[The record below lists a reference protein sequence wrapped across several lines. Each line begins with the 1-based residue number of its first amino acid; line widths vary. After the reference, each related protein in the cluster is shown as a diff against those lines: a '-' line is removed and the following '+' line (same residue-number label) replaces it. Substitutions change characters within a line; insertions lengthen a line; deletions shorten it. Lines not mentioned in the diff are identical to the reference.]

1 MRAEAVTLRL
11 ALSAEQSVIG
21 GILSEPVTYPA
32 VREILTPEQFN
43 DPACRMIYQAILD
56 EHEAGEVSLL
66 TVAER
71 LERNGTLPVVGGFPK
86 LVQMAQ
92 DVIPGN
98 AVQSARVVRRQAQRA
113 ALGRVGARLQEAAEK
128 GSVTPADLAR
138 LAMVHLQRYATD
150 DAQQGIEILDATAL
164 QDRSR
169 AQSWAVK
176 SIIPDNSVGMFF
188 GASKTFKSFVALD
201 YALHRCYGLPWL
213 GRKTKRGV
221 PVYIAAEGGAGIWKR
236 IAAWHRL
243 RHMDPAQ
250 MPMRVVTACLSL
262 QTQAAELR
270 EAIEKTGVHPSDII
284 IDTLSQT
291 FAGEENSSSDVAAY
305 LRVIGN
311 ELRAAFSATVLI
323 VHHIGHVATERP
335 RGSSALIANTDFLFS
350 VWRDEKELM
359 CTVECIKQK
368 DGDTWPAVTF
378 GLHRVVLEVD
388 EDNEEVTSLVARHIS
403 GAQEIIAAAN
413 KGGHPSGL
421 VRLLQAIGT
430 GAPEKEVRQRF
441 YELMD
446 DSDSEAKKK
455 AWQRAVGRAESQG
468 LITRRGDWFDL
479 VQGPGN
485 GTSSRDME
493 TGHTGT
499 F

>member
-1 MRAEAVTLRL
+1 MRAETVTLRL

-21 GILSEPVTYPA
+21 GVLSEPATFA
-32 VREILTPEQFN
+32 TVREILTAEQFE
-43 DPACRMIYQAILD
+43 DPACRMIFQAILD

-128 GSVTPADLAR
+128 GSVTPADLAK
-138 LAMVHLQRYATD
+138 LAVAHLQKYAAD
-150 DAQQGIEILDATAL
+150 DDTGIEILDAAGL
-164 QDRSR
+164 KERARS
-169 AQSWAVK
+169 QSWAVK
-176 SIIPDNSVGMFF
+176 SVIPENSVGMFF

-213 GRKTKRGV
+213 GRKTKPGV

-236 IAAWHRL
+236 IQAWHRL
-243 RHMDPAQ
+243 RHMDVDQ

-262 QTQAAELR
+262 QTQASELR
-270 EAIEKTGVHPSDII
+270 EAIEKTGIHPSDII
-284 IDTLSQT
+284 IDTMSQT
-291 FAGEENSSSDVAAY
+291 FAGEENSSSEVASY

-311 ELRAAFSATVLI
+311 ELRAAFAATVLI

-441 YELMD
+441 YELMGD
-446 DSDSEAKKK
+446 ADSEAKKK
-455 AWQRAVGRAESQG
+455 AWQRSIGRAESQG
-468 LITRRGDWFDL
+468 LITSRGDWFDL

-493 TGHTGT
+493 TGRTGT